1 MSQKAFLR
9 AFDRAAIG
17 SFMAAG
23 MADAAQYTAP
33 GVGAVPVSCGVMVDR
48 GTQVWGDDAS
58 PVALGEISIAFQ
70 RSQVTPERGGTVV
83 VDGDTYRLTDKLRDD
98 ASLVRWLVVP
108 HG

>member
-1 MSQKAFLR
+1 MSQKAFMQ
-9 AFDRAAIG
+9 AFDQAAIG

-23 MADAAQYTAP
+23 MADPAEYTAP
-33 GVGAVPVSCGVMVDR
+33 AGGAAIPCDVMVER
-48 GTQVWGDDAS
+48 GTQVWGDDGM

-70 RSQVTPERGGTVV
+70 RAQVVPEKGGTVV
-83 VDGDTYRLTDKLRDD
+83 VESDTYRLTDKLRDD

>member
-17 SFMAAG
+17 SFTAAG

-48 GTQVWGDDAS
+48 GTQVWGDDGT

-70 RSQVTPERGGTVV
+70 RAEVDPVKGGIVV

>member
-1 MSQKAFLR
+1 MSQKAFLQ
-9 AFDRAAIG
+9 AFDQAAIG

-33 GVGAVPVSCGVMVDR
+33 AAGSVAVPCEVMVNR

-58 PVALGEISIAFQ
+58 PVALGEISIDFQ
-70 RSQVTPERGGTVV
+70 RAQVVPEKGGIVV
-83 VDGDTYRLTDKLRDD
+83 VDGDPYRLTDKLKDD

>member
-1 MSQKAFLR
+1 MSQKAFLQ
-9 AFDRAAIG
+9 AFDQAVIG

-23 MADAAQYTAP
+23 MADTAQYTAP
-33 GVGAVPVSCGVMVDR
+33 ATGSAAVPCDVMVDR
-48 GTQVWGDDAS
+48 GTQVWGDDGT

-70 RSQVTPERGGTVV
+70 RAQVVPEKGGIVV
-83 VDGDTYRLTDKLRDD
+83 VDGDAYRLTDKLRDD

>member
-1 MSQKAFLR
+1 MSQKAFLQ
-9 AFDRAAIG
+9 AFDQAAIG
-17 SFMAAG
+17 SLMAAG

-33 GVGAVPVSCGVMVDR
+33 AAGSISVPCDVMVDR

-70 RSQVTPERGGTVV
+70 RVQVVPEKGGIVV
-83 VDGDTYRLTDKLRDD
+83 VDGDTYRLTDKLKDD

>member
-9 AFDRAAIG
+9 AFDQAAIG
-17 SFMAAG
+17 SFKAAG
-23 MADAAQYTAP
+23 LADAAQYTAP
-33 GVGAVPVSCGVMVDR
+33 KGAAAIACDVMVNR

-58 PVALGEISIAFQ
+58 PVALGEISIDFQ
-70 RSQVTPERGGTVV
+70 RAQVVPEKGGTVV

-108 HG
+108 NG

>member
-1 MSQKAFLR
+1 MSQKAFLQ
-9 AFDRAAIG
+9 AFDQAAIG

-23 MADAAQYTAP
+23 MADAATYKAPAP
-33 GVGAVPVSCGVMVDR
+33 GSVAVPCDGMVDR
-48 GTQVWGDDAS
+48 GTQAWGEDAS

-70 RSQVTPERGGTVV
+70 RAQATPERGGIVV
-83 VDGDTYRLTDKLRDD
+83 VDGDTYRLTDKLKDD

>member
-1 MSQKAFLR
+1 MSQKAFLQ
-9 AFDRAAIG
+9 AFDQAAIG

-23 MADAAQYTAP
+23 MADAATYTAP
-33 GVGAVPVSCGVMVDR
+33 APGSASVPCDVLVDR

-70 RSQVTPERGGTVV
+70 RAQVTPERGGIIV
-83 VDGDTYRLTDKLRDD
+83 VDGDTYRLTDKLKDD
-98 ASLVRWLVVP
+98 GSLVRWLVVP